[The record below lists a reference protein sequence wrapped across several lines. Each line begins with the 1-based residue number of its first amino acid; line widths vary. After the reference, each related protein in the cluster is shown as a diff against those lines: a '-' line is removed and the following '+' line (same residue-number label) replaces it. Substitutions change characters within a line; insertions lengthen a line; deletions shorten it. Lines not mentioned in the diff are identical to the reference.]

1 MEIEQ
6 LASIISDAF
15 DGNWTND
22 NKGTIEELLDTQRL
36 LVSGLSNIIAL
47 LIDKKI
53 INLEE
58 IKAYLQQGY
67 AIEGG
72 K

>member
-6 LASIISDAF
+6 LVNIISDAF
-15 DGNWTND
+15 DGNWTNE

-36 LVSGLSNIIAL
+36 LVNGLSNVIAL

-53 INLEE
+53 ISLEE
-58 IKAYLQQGY
+58 IEAYLQQGY
-67 AIEGG
+67 VIEGG
-72 K
+72 E